1 MNRHRIVPSVTF
13 RHCRRGRLWATA
25 VLLCSF
31 GALLGVRADGQPE
44 SMLPT
49 AVSAEPRPLTLAPAG
64 ETQSVAKVVPAE
76 VPGFLWPAEAAGG
89 TMEVAEAVMVTVELD
104 FGLKIPSI
112 AEALRAVDRQ
122 YQPADGQGRTFAI
135 LDAYGE
141 PTADGKLH
149 ISMHVSSE
157 KPGRGALVFRRT
169 GAILWHARI
178 RPATHRTHPAFTGK
192 NLDIMIA
199 DEQGADFLL
208 DGSKVSESIF
218 DAIVRDRRM
227 PLREFWPD
235 GAERQLTFFYSAC
248 GCPVKV
254 LCRRIGER
262 TQRTKELPVI
272 FPDDPDVV
280 ATISRL
286 LGWGKS

>member
-1 MNRHRIVPSVTF
+1 MNWRFVLLLAVGCGMMAGLRSAGEDLPSTGRPDYAASPVTNSAIVPAPSVFT
-13 RHCRRGRLWATA
+13 
-25 VLLCSF
+25 
-31 GALLGVRADGQPE
+31 
-44 SMLPT
+44 
-49 AVSAEPRPLTLAPAG
+49 
-64 ETQSVAKVVPAE
+64 
-76 VPGFLWPAEAAGG
+76 WPAEGG
-89 TMEVAEAVMVTVELD
+89 TTMEVAEAVMVTVELD
-104 FGLKIPSI
+104 FGPQIPSI
-112 AEALRAVDRQ
+112 AEALQAVDRRH
-122 YQPADGQGRTFAI
+122 QPDDGAGRTFAI

-178 RPATHRTHPAFTGK
+178 RPATHSTKPAFTGK
-192 NLDIMIA
+192 NLDIMVA

-208 DGSKVSESIF
+208 DGSKVSGSIF
-218 DAIVRDRRM
+218 DAIVRDRGL

-235 GAERQLTFFYSAC
+235 EGERQLTFFYSAC

>member
-1 MNRHRIVPSVTF
+1 MKMTLRRSVLPAVALP
-13 RHCRRGRLWATA
+13 HSRGAWLVAVTA
-25 VLLCSF
+25 LLFSF
-31 GALLGVRADGQPE
+31 GALLRVRGESPLPMTGPADSP
-44 SMLPT
+44 
-49 AVSAEPRPLTLAPAG
+49 PLTAAAG
-64 ETQSVAKVVPAE
+64 GTTQSVGQVVPAE
-76 VPGFLWPAEAAGG
+76 KPGFHWPAEATGG

-104 FGLKIPSI
+104 FGPTVPSI
-112 AEALRAVDRQ
+112 AEALAAVERR
-122 YQPADGQGRTFAI
+122 YQPDDGVGRTFAI

-157 KPGRGALVFRRT
+157 KPGRAALVFRKT

-178 RPATHRTHPAFTGK
+178 QPSTHPAHSPFAGK
-192 NLDIMIA
+192 NLDIMVA

-218 DAIVRDRRM
+218 DAIVRDRGL
-227 PLREFWPD
+227 PLRDFWPD
-235 GAERQLTFFYSAC
+235 AAERQLTFFYSAC

-254 LCRRIGER
+254 LCRRMGDR
-262 TQRTKELPVI
+262 TRRTKDLPVI

-280 ATISRL
+280 ATITRL
-286 LGWGKS
+286 LGWGRS

>member
-1 MNRHRIVPSVTF
+1 MNGRRYLLTLGCGIVIGLGSSCGKPQSA
-13 RHCRRGRLWATA
+13 GRADFAEPQAPPRAVLATA
-25 VLLCSF
+25 APV
-31 GALLGVRADGQPE
+31 AAIPPE
-44 SMLPT
+44 P
-49 AVSAEPRPLTLAPAG
+49 PAF
-64 ETQSVAKVVPAE
+64 T
-76 VPGFLWPAEAAGG
+76 WPAEAGG

-104 FGLKIPSI
+104 FGPTIPSI

-169 GAILWHARI
+169 GAILWHTRI
-178 RPATHRTHPAFTGK
+178 QPATHAPHSSLAGK
-192 NLDIMIA
+192 NLNIMVA
-199 DEQGADFLL
+199 DEHGADFLL

-218 DAIVRDRRM
+218 DAIVRDRAE
-227 PLREFWPD
+227 PLREFWPE